1 MSYDALRHFAD
12 SYGLAAMTLIY
23 LALVGWIFLPG
34 ASSRGRRAAESI
46 FEDDDHGR

>member
-1 MSYDALRHFAD
+1 MVRLFS
-12 SYGLAAMTLIY
+12 LAAMTLIY

-34 ASSRGRRAAESI
+34 ASARGRDAAHSI